1 MRAYLEVLADRRA
14 RWPLLTSA
22 VSRFS
27 PGMIAIGLV
36 LAVREAG
43 YPYAVA
49 GLVSGAHQLGVGIG
63 SPFQGRLAD
72 RIGHPRVLVPDA
84 VLYLAG
90 TIGLVL
96 GASRGWA
103 APALVAIAFTTGAV
117 QPPTTPCSR
126 ALLGTLFASGRLRET
141 VFAMTSI
148 SVEFGY
154 ILGPLGVVLLARWFG
169 ARWAV
174 LAAGLFAALGAI
186 GYARTHSVRTAVLVP
201 RTTGPAGALE
211 SVGLRVMV
219 LAYVAIAASFGTFDL
234 VAAAVAERNGV
245 PSAAG
250 ALVSVIAFGSLLGG
264 VTFGSRVWPGT
275 PLVRMRVM
283 VVVFAVGL
291 ATVPFA
297 LDRLAVLGAILLAV
311 GASIGP
317 MNISAFQVIDDL
329 SPPSARAEAQSWTQ
343 ASVFIGSA
351 AGAAMGGSLIDAAGP
366 MAAMTAGAASVVLA
380 ALILNLGRRLLVAP
394 DWDASSGTSN
404 AALSRPGS

>member
-1 MRAYLEVLADRRA
+1 MRAYLEVLSDRRA

-22 VSRFS
+22 LARFA

-36 LAVREAG
+36 LTVREAG
-43 YPYAVA
+43 YGYAVA
-49 GLVSGAHQLGVGIG
+49 GLVAGAHQLGVGIG
-63 SPFQGRLAD
+63 SPVQGRLAD
-72 RIGHPRVLVPDA
+72 RLGHPRVLVPDA
-84 VLYLAG
+84 LLYLAG
-90 TIGLVL
+90 TTTLVL
-96 GASRGWA
+96 GTGRGWPA
-103 APALVAIAFTTGAV
+103 TAVIAIALVTGAV

-148 SVEFGY
+148 SVELGF
-154 ILGPLGVVLLARWFG
+154 ILGPLGVVALAAGLG

-174 LAAGLFAALGAI
+174 LAAGLFAAAGAI
-186 GYARTHSVRTAVLVP
+186 AYARTESVRTAVLVP
-201 RTTGPAGALE
+201 RATGRAGALE

-219 LAYVAIAASFGTFDL
+219 LAYATIAASFGTFDL
-234 VAAAVAERNGV
+234 VAAAVAERSGV

-250 ALVSVIAFGSLLGG
+250 MLVSIIAFGSLLGG
-264 VTFGSRVWPGT
+264 ITYGSRVWPGT

-283 VVVFAVGL
+283 VVVFALML
-291 ATVPFA
+291 AMVPLT
-297 LDRLAVLGAILLAV
+297 LDRLMVLGALLLAM

-351 AGAAMGGSLIDAAGP
+351 GGAAMGGA
-366 MAAMTAGAASVVLA
+366 
-380 ALILNLGRRLLVAP
+380 
-394 DWDASSGTSN
+394 
-404 AALSRPGS
+404 

>member
-14 RWPLLTSA
+14 RWPILTSA
-22 VSRFS
+22 IARLA

-36 LAVREAG
+36 LAMREAG
-43 YPYAVA
+43 YAYAVA

-72 RIGHPRVLVPDA
+72 RFGHPRVLVPDA
-84 VLYLAG
+84 ALYLAG
-90 TIGLVL
+90 TVLLVF
-96 GASRGWA
+96 GASRGL
-103 APALVAIAFTTGAV
+103 APSVLVATALATGAV

-126 ALLGTLFASGRLRET
+126 ALLGSLFSTGRQRET

-148 SVEFGY
+148 SVELGF
-154 ILGPLGVVLLARWFG
+154 ILGPLGVVVLTALFG

-174 LAAGLFAALGAI
+174 LAAGLFAALGAVS
-186 GYARTHSVRTAVLVP
+186 YASTHSVRSAVLVAR
-201 RTTGPAGALE
+201 RTGRAGALE

-234 VAAAVAERNGV
+234 VAAAVAERSGV

-250 ALVSVIAFGSLLGG
+250 TLISIIAFGSLIGG
-264 VTFGSRVWPGT
+264 VVYGARVWPGT
-275 PLVRMRVM
+275 PLLRMRVM

-291 ATVPFA
+291 GTVPFA
-297 LDRLAVLGAILLAV
+297 LGGLVVLGMLLLVV
-311 GASIGP
+311 GAAIGP

-343 ASVFIGSA
+343 ASVFLGSA
-351 AGAAMGGSLIDAAGP
+351 AGAAMGGALIDAAGP
-366 MAAMTAGAASVVLA
+366 VVAMAAGAGSVGLA
-380 ALILNLGRRLLVAP
+380 AIILNVGRRLLVAP
-394 DWDASSGTSN
+394 DWDAAVGT
-404 AALSRPGS
+404 RTV